1 MRKTVFWYA
10 IAAVAL
16 ASCSNDETLDLNRG
30 DGISFRTSADKITRG
45 TEITNAN
52 IKEFYVTAFD
62 EKGAKY
68 FENLKF
74 TGSEN
79 NSYHSDPKYYW
90 PGDNST
96 LTFRAY
102 APSKTDIGGT
112 MSFSLLDGDNKLTDF
127 SPKEDVSNQVDLI
140 YATATG
146 NNEQNEVSGV
156 KLTFNH
162 MLSQIEIKAKN
173 SNKGYVYKVKGV
185 RIGKPVSK
193 GTLDFGKAVNDQEK
207 ASAWSL
213 INREKTIYT
222 VTYDNEITLDGTP
235 QTIMAKT
242 QDQKSDN
249 AMLLPQQLTA
259 WTPETDGGNTNGDAY
274 LSVLVHIETK
284 DGAVVYPKEK
294 DNEDGPTTQTDA
306 MTPEER
312 YAWAAVAIDTKWEMG
327 NKYTYILDFSN
338 GAGRVDPEEPEE
350 PGEEIL
356 GGEIKFTVDVTQW
369 ITENNDIDIDM
380 GKDDEENA
388 GSN

>member
-45 TEITNAN
+45 TETTNAN
-52 IKEFYVTAFD
+52 ITEFYVTAFD
-62 EKGAKY
+62 EKGDTY
-68 FENLKF
+68 FGDQQF
-74 TGSEN
+74 TGTYN
-79 NSYHSDPKYYW
+79 NSFTSNPAYYW

-102 APSKTDIGGT
+102 SPAKTDIGGT
-112 MSFSLLDGDNKLTDF
+112 MSFSLDEDNKLTDF

-146 NNEQNEVSGV
+146 NNEDNEASGV

-162 MLSQIEIKAKN
+162 MLSQIEVKAKN
-173 SNKGYVYKVKGV
+173 TNSGYVYKVKGV

-193 GTLDFGKAVNDQEK
+193 GTLKFGKAVVPQQK
-207 ASAWSL
+207 ASAWTL
-213 INREKTIYT
+213 TDTEKAIYT

-259 WTPETDGGNTNGDAY
+259 WTPETDGGNTNGGAY

-294 DNEDGPTTQTDA
+294 DKEDGPTTQADA
-306 MTPEER
+306 TTTEER
-312 YAWAAVAIDTKWEMG
+312 YAWAAVAIGTKWEMG